1 MPTPIL
7 LADTAWLLQLVTS
20 GGPLGIALLVLL
32 VLLSLASLA
41 LAVEQFASL
50 RPARLAPAGLAERVG
65 KLLESGDLDGAQRVS
80 RDGSVLG
87 AVLNAAIDEANQLAA
102 SPEPAWPAIEKTM
115 EDRVEAES
123 ARLMRRLDYLA
134 LIGNLAPMIGLLGTV
149 VGMIV
154 AFREVA
160 ATQGAATAGELAS
173 GIYQALVTTV
183 GGLIVAIPS
192 LAVFHVLRH
201 RLDALMA
208 TVVEQAER
216 ATRPIK
222 RALSSAGPA
231 RLAAPPRAGRTA

>member
-1 MPTPIL
+1 MPNTL
-7 LADTAWLLQLVTS
+7 FFADTAWLLQLVTS
-20 GGPLGIALLVLL
+20 GGPFGIALLVLL
-32 VLLSLASLA
+32 LVLSLASLA

-50 RPARLAPAGLAERVG
+50 RLARLSPPGLAERVG
-65 KLLESGDLDGAQRVS
+65 KLLETGDLDGAQRACL
-80 RDGSVLG
+80 DGSVLG

-102 SPEPAWPAIEKTM
+102 SPEPAWPAIEKAM

-134 LIGNLAPMIGLLGTV
+134 LIGNLAPMVGLLGTV

-192 LAVFHVLRH
+192 LAAFHVLRH
-201 RLDALMA
+201 RLEAIVA
-208 TVVEQAER
+208 SVIEQAER
-216 ATRPIK
+216 TTRPIK

-231 RLAAPPRAGRTA
+231 RLASPPRTGRTA

>member
-1 MPTPIL
+1 MPILSL

-20 GGPLGIALLVLL
+20 GGPFGIALLVLL
-32 VLLSLASLA
+32 LLLSLASLA
-41 LAVEQFASL
+41 LVVEQFASL
-50 RPARLAPAGLAERVG
+50 RLGRLAPAGLAERVG
-65 KLLESGDLDGAQRVS
+65 KLLQNADFDGAQRACA
-80 RDGSVLG
+80 GGGVLG

-102 SPEPAWPAIEKTM
+102 SPEPAWPAIEKAM

-134 LIGNLAPMIGLLGTV
+134 LIGNLAPMVGLLGTV

-192 LAVFHVLRH
+192 LAAFHVLRH

-208 TVVEQAER
+208 IVVEQAER
-216 ATRPIK
+216 TTRPIK
-222 RALSSAGPA
+222 RALSSAGAA
-231 RLAAPPRAGRTA
+231 RLASPPRPGRTA